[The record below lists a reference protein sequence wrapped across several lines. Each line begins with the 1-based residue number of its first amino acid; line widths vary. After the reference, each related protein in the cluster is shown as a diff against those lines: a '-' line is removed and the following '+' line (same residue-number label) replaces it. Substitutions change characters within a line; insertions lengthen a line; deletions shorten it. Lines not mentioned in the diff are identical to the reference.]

1 LNAVKNKLDGD
12 EGTPKKNPM
21 VEESGIVDCNEN
33 ALNVEE
39 LSTKVYR

>member
-12 EGTPKKNPM
+12 EGPPKKNPM